1 VQELKLNEIG
11 LVRIDLTASIAF
23 DTYRECRGTG
33 NLIIIDRL
41 TNATSAAGMI
51 HAPAAAVAAT
61 EVDELTRLRAFEAD
75 LNALVRKHFPH
86 WGAKDVLDLLK

>member
-1 VQELKLNEIG
+1 
-11 LVRIDLTASIAF
+11 
-23 DTYRECRGTG
+23 
-33 NLIIIDRL
+33 
-41 TNATSAAGMI
+41 MI